1 MCQSLT
7 QTVPAS
13 SWAATSRARWLS
25 VLQTPADSPYSVS
38 LAIRIAWSVLSARIT
53 ARTGPKIS
61 SRAIVMSLRTSVKIV
76 GSTQKP
82 RSKGGP
88 AGLDVAQDPH
98 LCLSRDDRAEIR
110 GGVERVPD
118 RDRLGPLDQAFHE
131 LVVHGG

>member
-1 MCQSLT
+1 MCQSLI

-13 SWAATSRARWLS
+13 SWPAISRARWLS

-38 LAIRIAWSVLSARIT
+38 LAIRTAWSVLSARIT

-82 RSKGGP
+82 RSNRGRP
-88 AGLDVAQDPH
+88 AP
-98 LCLSRDDRAEIR
+98 
-110 GGVERVPD
+110 P
-118 RDRLGPLDQAFHE
+118 P
-131 LVVHGG
+131 